1 MTLETTDIPLQN
13 KTYWVQFKKNSGKIV
28 GISKEKPRDGSV
40 FIETKSPIIKDII
53 SGSTNINDYKVK
65 WNFIS
70 ESYNLDK
77 KSDELELQPLAN
89 KLEEIVQSTSQPSDV
104 SIVLYAQ
111 DKKGIIS
118 INTARIKKNYNISQ
132 INSIVDNEYNLMSI
146 FVCKRNNPD
155 SLIGTITID
164 SYDLFKNRS
173 VIFDLPDYLQH
184 EENLIDLSYFTIPLF
199 NGYSIDFQKN
209 FIVTPTVQGKQKFIN
224 TNDLDVE
231 SQINIYA
238 VNKSTLVLN
247 TNFHKKDYSS
257 FGGKN
262 NFTLIA
268 CNGIVDNF
276 IGDITIPVSKLIE
289 EKTLRLEL
297 PFEFTDTPVFVYRN
311 NNISISYNGAYN
323 E

>member
-1 MTLETTDIPLQN
+1 
-13 KTYWVQFKKNSGKIV
+13 
-28 GISKEKPRDGSV
+28 
-40 FIETKSPIIKDII
+40 
-53 SGSTNINDYKVK
+53 
-65 WNFIS
+65 
-70 ESYNLDK
+70 
-77 KSDELELQPLAN
+77 
-89 KLEEIVQSTSQPSDV
+89 
-104 SIVLYAQ
+104 
-111 DKKGIIS
+111 
-118 INTARIKKNYNISQ
+118 
-132 INSIVDNEYNLMSI
+132 MSI